1 MAISCE
7 TLIHHVHLASCRPD
21 MSGPGVIRD
30 ALVAVADGRIVYAG
44 AASTADDFEAGEHV
58 DGAGGWLTPGL
69 IDCHTHLVW
78 AGNRSDEFER
88 RLRGESYASIARG
101 GGGIL
106 STVRA
111 TREASEETL
120 FADAAAR
127 LARLRE
133 EGVTSVEIKS
143 GYGLS
148 TAAEMKMLRVARRL
162 GEAFPVTVRTT
173 LLGAHALPEEY
184 AGRADD
190 YVDLVCG
197 EMIPAACA
205 EGLADAVDV
214 YCEDIAFSLPQCERI
229 FIAAREHGLAI
240 KAHAE
245 QLSEMR
251 GALLAARYGA
261 RSVDHLEYLA
271 AADVP
276 ALAHSG
282 CIAVMLPGAWYT
294 LRETRLPPVDALRT
308 SGVPMA
314 VATDLNPGTSPIA
327 SLLSAMNMACVQ
339 FGLTPAEAL
348 LGVTRH
354 AASALALA
362 HKGQIAADFDADL
375 CLWAV
380 DHPGE
385 LSYGMNLIRPA
396 RIWQAGRDVAAG

>member
-21 MSGPGVIRD
+21 IDGSGVIRD
-30 ALVAVADGRIVYAG
+30 AMVAVADGRIVYAG
-44 AASTADDFEAGEHV
+44 TARSVDDFAAVEHV
-58 DGAGGWLTPGL
+58 DGAGSWLTPGL

-78 AGNRSDEFER
+78 AGNRIDDFER

-111 TREASEETL
+111 TRDASENSL
-120 FADAAAR
+120 FAAAAAR

-148 TAAEMKMLRVARRL
+148 TATELKMLRVARRL

-173 LLGAHALPEEY
+173 LLGAHALPEDY

-190 YVDLVCG
+190 YVELVCN

-205 EGLADAVDV
+205 EGLADSVDV
-214 YCEDIAFSLPQCERI
+214 YCEDIAFNLPQCERI
-229 FIAAREHGLAI
+229 FSAAKKHGLAI

-245 QLSEMR
+245 QLSDMK

-261 RSVDHLEYLA
+261 CSVDHLEYLA

-276 ALAHSG
+276 ALATSG
-282 CIAVMLPGAWYT
+282 CTAVLLPGAWYT
-294 LRETRLPPVDALRT
+294 LRETRLPPVEAMRAAGL
-308 SGVPMA
+308 PMA
-314 VATDLNPGTSPIA
+314 VATDLNPGTSPVA
-327 SLLSAMNMACVQ
+327 SILSAMNMACVL

-354 AASALALA
+354 AARALALS

-375 CLWAV
+375 CLWSVA
-380 DHPGE
+380 HPAE
-385 LSYGMNLIRPA
+385 LSYGMNLVRPT

>member
-1 MAISCE
+1 VAISCD
-7 TLIHHVHLASCRPD
+7 TLIHDVHLATCRPEID
-21 MSGPGVIRD
+21 GSGVIRD
-30 ALVAVADGRIVYAG
+30 AVVALADGRIVHAG
-44 AASTADDFEAGEHV
+44 PASTADAFAAAERV

-78 AGNRSDEFER
+78 AGNRSKEFER
-88 RLRGESYASIARG
+88 RLGGESYASIARG

-111 TREASEETL
+111 TREASEEAL
-120 FADAAAR
+120 FDAAAAR

-148 TAAEMKMLRVARRL
+148 TATEMKMLRVARRL

-173 LLGAHALPEEY
+173 LLGAHALPEDY

-190 YVDLVCG
+190 YVELVCR

-214 YCEDIAFSLPQCERI
+214 YCEDIAFNLAQCERI
-229 FIAAREHGLAI
+229 FIAAQAHGLAI

-245 QLSEMR
+245 QLSNMH
-251 GALLAARYGA
+251 GAALAARFGA
-261 RSVDHLEYLA
+261 RSVDHLEYLSA
-271 AADVP
+271 EDVP
-276 ALAHSG
+276 TLARSG
-282 CIAVMLPGAWYT
+282 CTAVLLPGAWYT
-294 LRETRLPPVDALRT
+294 LRETRLPPVTALRAAE
-308 SGVPMA
+308 VPMA

-327 SLLSAMNMACVQ
+327 SILSAMNMACVL
-339 FGLTPAEAL
+339 FSLTPAEAL

-354 AASALALA
+354 AARALGLA
-362 HKGQIAADFDADL
+362 RKGQIAADFDADL
-375 CLWAV
+375 CLWPV
-380 DHPGE
+380 THPAE
-385 LSYGMNLIRPA
+385 LSYGMNLVRPT
-396 RIWQAGRDVAAG
+396 RIWQAGRDVAGG